1 MGFCIFLKSF
11 KIWLMNLNYDLHRV
25 SECAVNK
32 FLKLE
37 GMVQGLIKG
46 SVTLRGKE
54 DLIGVISVSHEISRA
69 IDPTTGNFTGKIT
82 HKPLVLVKLI
92 DLSTP
97 RLYQALVSAETIKT
111 FNLAFYMTAASGQE
125 VQQFTINLT
134 NAQISSINQVKQNSN
149 STPDLMKFAEYEE
162 VYFRYQTIQWSW
174 TNGPSATH
182 NWV

>member
-1 MGFCIFLKSF
+1 
-11 KIWLMNLNYDLHRV
+11 
-25 SECAVNK
+25 
-32 FLKLE
+32 
-37 GMVQGLIKG
+37 
-46 SVTLRGKE
+46 
-54 DLIGVISVSHEISRA
+54 
-69 IDPTTGNFTGKIT
+69 
-82 HKPLVLVKLI
+82 LI